1 MQPAKSFFCDKMV
14 RAFIRKLLPS
24 DITPTYDLDNHTAH
38 PVMPPIVSATG
49 LTRWA
54 GESILSD
61 YETYTKATMTT
72 TSLAIGYDKL
82 KALEQVRHD
91 LGFERTY
98 GIYPRPRVL
107 ELNFKTFK
115 PLQLKEV
122 RIDAIALITST
133 FKYPNQTDI
142 RVKIISG
149 EADGATYNHTEFKLI
164 NVRNTVQDSLDRICR
179 DSEGFQAPCPDL
191 WIDGTGEPYEAIVEA

>member
-1 MQPAKSFFCDKMV
+1 
-14 RAFIRKLLPS
+14 
-24 DITPTYDLDNHTAH
+24 
-38 PVMPPIVSATG
+38 MPPIVSATG

-98 GIYPRPRVL
+98 GIYPRPQVL
-107 ELNFKTFK
+107 ELNFRAFK

-122 RIDAIALITST
+122 RIDAIALINST
-133 FKYPNQTDI
+133 FSYPNQTDI
-142 RVKIISG
+142 CVKIISG

-179 DSEGFQAPCPDL
+179 DSEGFQMPCPDL
-191 WIDGTGEPYEAIVEA
+191 WIDGTGEPYGAIVETGTDLAQSVERGVSGEDFAHDLY